1 MHNKTIL
8 PPRGGIGPTTP
19 PLQLTGSGG
28 GGDLAVMGDEERG
41 MQHTRPEKQMM
52 TAATERGTPAAADTR
67 TRPRPPLVATSSSSR
82 DISDKKRMYCTPRS
96 PDGRGATAAE
106 LPPQLRG
113 RTYPR
118 ITHREHKFQLHRK
131 SVRLRRHLLS
141 NAGEREHKTGP
152 VLKST
157 ALIVCRSAMRANC
170 EIAAQVLPAQ
180 IVSFNASLL

>member
-8 PPRGGIGPTTP
+8 PPPGGIGPTTP
-19 PLQLTGSGG
+19 PRQLTGSGG

-52 TAATERGTPAAADTR
+52 TAATERGRPAAADTR
-67 TRPRPPLVATSSSSR
+67 TRPRPPLVATSSSR

-113 RTYPR
+113 ENLSAYYSPRTQIS
-118 ITHREHKFQLHRK
+118 ITSEVSSTSKTSLIECKRARAQ
-131 SVRLRRHLLS
+131 
-141 NAGEREHKTGP
+141 AG
-152 VLKST
+152 S
-157 ALIVCRSAMRANC
+157 S
-170 EIAAQVLPAQ
+170 AQVNCVDRMSISHACELRNCST
-180 IVSFNASLL
+180 SFTGTDCIF

>member
-19 PLQLTGSGG
+19 PRQLTGSGG

-67 TRPRPPLVATSSSSR
+67 TRPRPPLVATSSSR

-113 RTYPR
+113 ANLSAYYSPRTQIS
-118 ITHREHKFQLHRK
+118 ITSEVSSTSKTSLIEC
-131 SVRLRRHLLS
+131 RRARAQ
-141 NAGEREHKTGP
+141 AG
-152 VLKST
+152 S
-157 ALIVCRSAMRANC
+157 S
-170 EIAAQVLPAQ
+170 AQVNCVDRMSISHACELRNCST
-180 IVSFNASLL
+180 SFTGTDCIF